1 MDQKCQETMEEKR
14 EEGALP
20 LMERLSKILMPVCSC
35 PGARGR
41 VGAGEAVGSPGT
53 ALPCSR
59 AFYIQLATVTTT
71 YFWWHRKHTDLLW
84 FGSNTIT
91 QVILK

>member
-41 VGAGEAVGSPGT
+41 VGAGEAVGHMPRDSP
-53 ALPCSR
+53 PCSM
-59 AFYIQLATVTTT
+59 AFYTQLATVTT
-71 YFWWHRKHTDLLW
+71 YFWWHRKRTDLLW
-84 FGSNTIT
+84 FGSNTVT